1 MRHIHLTKGLLQAHS
16 ERNKSSSERE
26 KLNWR
31 KKSRPEG
38 REEKSTLEGN
48 TAVSC
53 WLYEL
58 GPGVLSQKQP
68 SNACLWL
75 RLLGC
80 FFVDIGIRWNSV
92 HLAVKFFPAWTPEN
106 LSAKCTSYNF
116 ISSLGSWPESNFMLA
131 SSPYA
136 QLDQLGFRPTWDTVS
151 KLSSLLNKH
160 FQNVKVIFLI

>member
-1 MRHIHLTKGLLQAHS
+1 MRNIHLTKGLLQAHS
-16 ERNKSSSERE
+16 ERNKSSSESE

-38 REEKSTLEGN
+38 TEEKSTLEGN

-58 GPGVLSQKQP
+58 GPSVLMVCWSQCQVRG
-68 SNACLWL
+68 SQVTLWLWLLACL
-75 RLLGC
+75 
-80 FFVDIGIRWNSV
+80 FVDIGIRWNSV
-92 HLAVKFFPAWTPEN
+92 NLASKFFPALTPEN

-116 ISSLGSWPESNFMLA
+116 ISSLGSWPESNLMLA

-136 QLDQLGFRPTWDTVS
+136 QLDQLGLRPTWDP
-151 KLSSLLNKH
+151 
-160 FQNVKVIFLI
+160 VKSCPPS